1 MSSGSETAPVCP
13 NCLAPEMR
21 TIYESRNIPAHSCI
35 MLATQE
41 EARRFPLRDLILGF
55 CASCGFISNTVFD
68 PSVQAYTRGYE
79 EQQSYSACFRTFQT
93 SLIDRLIQR
102 YNVHGKHVVE
112 IGCGKGDFLI
122 ELCERGGN
130 HGVGIDP
137 ACDPDRMR
145 RRGEGKVRFIQDLY
159 SPKYSDLPCDFLCC
173 RHTLEHIHPTHDFIH
188 LMRSVVGNRQ
198 DMVVFFE
205 VPGVER
211 VLRECAFWDVY
222 YEHCSYF
229 SLGSLARV
237 FRRNCFDICELDT
250 DFDDQYLVIA
260 ARPTERPTAARYPA
274 EDDLARLRSDADYF
288 AAQVRGTI
296 DGWRKR
302 IRHWCASGKR
312 LAAWGSGSK
321 CVSFLS
327 AIDADEAIGA
337 VVDINPYRHGKWL
350 AGSGKQVV
358 SPESLDQ
365 TPPDVVLLM
374 NPIYLTEVRAELR
387 RMGLTPEVVAV

>member
-1 MSSGSETAPVCP
+1 
-13 NCLAPEMR
+13 MR

-41 EARRFPLRDLILGF
+41 EARRFPLRDLMLGF

-79 EQQSYSACFRTFQT
+79 EQQSFSARFRTFQT
-93 SLIDRLIQR
+93 LLIDRLIQR

-145 RRGEGKVRFIQDLY
+145 RRGEGRVRFIQDLY

-173 RHTLEHIHPTHDFIH
+173 RHTLEHIRPTHDFIGEVRDVIGDRRDV
-188 LMRSVVGNRQ
+188 L
-198 DMVVFFE
+198 VFFE

-211 VLRECAFWDVY
+211 VLAECAFWDVY

-229 SLGSLARV
+229 SLGSLGRV
-237 FRRNCFDICELDT
+237 FRSNQFDLLELEA
-250 DFDDQYLVIA
+250 DFEDQYLLVV
-260 ARPTERPTAARYPA
+260 ARPTDGPTVASLPG
-274 EDDLARLRSDADYF
+274 EDDLRRLADLVTDFRNRVPGMIDAWRERIAGLRARN
-288 AAQVRGTI
+288 
-296 DGWRKR
+296 KR
-302 IRHWCASGKR
+302 IAI
-312 LAAWGSGSK
+312 WGSGSK

-327 AIDADEAIGA
+327 TVGLADGFDA
-337 VVDINPYRHGKWL
+337 VVDINPYRHGKYL
-350 AGSGKQVV
+350 AGSGKEVV
-358 SPESLDQ
+358 APGSLKSA
-365 TPPDVVLLM
+365 PPDVVLVM
-374 NPIYLTEVRAELR
+374 NPVYCSEIQRGLDAMGVNAELA
-387 RMGLTPEVVAV
+387 LV